1 MTTGRTPTP
10 FPFMEA
16 PIGVFDSGY
25 GGLTILR
32 YLRKLLP
39 EYDFLYLGDNARAPY
54 GKHSLTTIYE
64 YAREAVSHLFACGCP
79 LVIIACNTV
88 SAHALR
94 LLQQI
99 DLPTSNDP
107 SRRILG
113 VIRPTVERLGE
124 LTRNGH
130 VGILATP
137 ATVRSNTY
145 LLEVNRLHPEIQ
157 LTQQAPKMWVSL
169 IEGGEYQAN
178 EGVNYFVRR
187 NIEELLRKDP
197 RIDTIQL
204 ACTHYPVLL
213 PRIREFVRD
222 DIVIAEQGMIV
233 AESTQNYLQ
242 RHPEME
248 RRLSKN
254 GISHFLTTEEDG
266 EFADMAGLF
275 LHARLAEDMID
286 QVQLR

>member
-1 MTTGRTPTP
+1 MSVRTTPTP

-54 GKHSLTTIYE
+54 GKHSLRTIYD
-64 YAREAVSHLFACGCP
+64 YTREAVRHLFDCGCP
-79 LVIIACNTV
+79 LVIIACNTA

-94 LLQQI
+94 LMQQV
-99 DLPTSNDP
+99 DLPRSTDP
-107 SRRILG
+107 TRRILG
-113 VIRPTVERLGE
+113 IIRPTVERLGE

-145 LLEVNRLHPEIQ
+145 LLEVNRLHPEIK
-157 LTQQAPKMWVSL
+157 LTQQAPKMWVPL
-169 IEGGEYQAN
+169 IENGEYQAN

-187 NIEELLRKDP
+187 NIEALFRKDP

-204 ACTHYPVLL
+204 ACTHYPALL
-213 PRIREFVRD
+213 PRIREYVRD
-222 DIVIAEQGMIV
+222 DVVIAEQGMIV
-233 AESTQNYLQ
+233 AESTQDYLH

-254 GISHFLTTEEDG
+254 GITHFLTTESDS
-266 EFADMAGLF
+266 EFAEMAGLF
-275 LHARLAEDMID
+275 LHARLSDD
-286 QVQLR
+286 LVDHVQLI